1 MTTHQQTLLLRLAAA
16 SIASEAYSVR
26 ALQHRL
32 RDIGMS
38 DLEMRAA
45 VEALRASLAGI
56 TLSQAPLFDKA
67 A

>member
-26 ALQHRL
+26 ALQQLL
-32 RDIGMS
+32 RDAGMS

-56 TLSQAPLFDKA
+56 TLSQSTLFDKA

>member
-16 SIASEAYSVR
+16 SIASEVYSVR

-32 RDIGMS
+32 RDLGMS

-45 VEALRASLAGI
+45 VEALCASLAGI